1 MQQSGSELHKYLVEY
16 GLDIGFLIS
25 GFFGALLLA
34 TKNKSQKI
42 GTSLICIAAGTACAN
57 YLTPVVLNFA
67 PNSIKTEGKFA
78 VAFMMGFM
86 GLKGLELFV
95 DVLSEYI
102 LRVKRETKA
111 KDKTP

>member
-1 MQQSGSELHKYLVEY
+1 
-16 GLDIGFLIS
+16 
-25 GFFGALLLA
+25 
-34 TKNKSQKI
+34 
-42 GTSLICIAAGTACAN
+42 LICIAAGTACAN